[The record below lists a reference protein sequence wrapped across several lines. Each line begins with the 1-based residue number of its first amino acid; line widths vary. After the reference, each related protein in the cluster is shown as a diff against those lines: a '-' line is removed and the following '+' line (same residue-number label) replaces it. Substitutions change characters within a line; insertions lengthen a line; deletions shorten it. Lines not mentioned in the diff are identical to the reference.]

1 MVSIIRIIITVMIA
15 VTRVIN
21 LVSRPGE
28 RFASEEPG
36 PRGCTVS
43 SAMGALDAL
52 ASDGVTESSAVI
64 VSVRPED
71 VELSQAAPAAR
82 DGVNVCRG
90 KVSAADFLG
99 DYLDFRLE
107 VGNVVLVAKAHPSMR
122 TSIGEYVYLR
132 MRADRCVAIPGE
144 PGASRRAR

>member
-21 LVSRPGE
+21 LVSRAGE

-43 SAMGALDAL
+43 SEMGALDAL
-52 ASDGVTESSAVI
+52 ASDGVAESSAVI

-144 PGASRRAR
+144 PAASRRAR